1 MIPGFC
7 ERLDKE
13 MKGEGIHQLE
23 YQVDV
28 EAADDR
34 NYSVWIGGSL
44 MASLSSFQQ
53 MWISRSEYDEHGK
66 DIVQRK
72 CLI

>member
-7 ERLDKE
+7 ERLEKE
-13 MKGEGIHQLE
+13 MKGHGTHVIE
-23 YQVDV
+23 DV
-28 EAADDR
+28 VEIDVAMDR

-44 MASLSSFQQ
+44 MASLNSFQQ
-53 MWISRSEYDEHGK
+53 MWISRSEYDEHGR